1 MSFYRSVKIAKKRPA
16 SAFGPST
23 LFLPCISTS
32 RSSLYECDYNL
43 HKSNSSYFS
52 NFDIARLNLIVQAVG
67 KGIDITR
74 NELLKENPKD
84 KSWFNIPL
92 GGVAI
97 NFRRE
102 IKPLEKFEIW
112 TRVLAWDRK
121 WLYIVGHFVKPGTCK
136 PKRYLLQPWKNVRV
150 VERASG
156 EEKNEP
162 VIYACAIAKYCFKKN
177 RLTIPPERVL
187 RAASVLPPKPAG
199 IDSISANTT
208 PNGRGGD
215 TDAVSSI
222 PAVEKAAEVLS
233 SSNAGDVLLS
243 ALEPKVV
250 ADDEWYW
257 QHVEDERLRGLKIAE
272 MYNGLDQLQDE
283 FRSEEGTVLSTL

>member
-1 MSFYRSVKIAKKRPA
+1 M
-16 SAFGPST
+16 
-23 LFLPCISTS
+23 
-32 RSSLYECDYNL
+32 
-43 HKSNSSYFS
+43 
-52 NFDIARLNLIVQAVG
+52 G
-67 KGIDITR
+67 KGIDVTR

-112 TRVLAWDRK
+112 TRILAWDRK
-121 WLYIVGHFVKPGTCK
+121 WLYVVGHFVKPGTCK
-136 PKRYLLQPWKNVRV
+136 PRRYLLQPWKNARA
-150 VERASG
+150 VERTHEG
-156 EEKNEP
+156 EGTRKEP

-187 RAASVLPPKPAG
+187 RAASVLPPKPIG
-199 IDSISANTT
+199 IDSASANST
-208 PNGRGGD
+208 PNGTGGD
-215 TDAVSSI
+215 NDAVSAI
-222 PAVEKAAEVLS
+222 PAVEKAADLLS

-250 ADDEWYW
+250 DDDEWDW
-257 QHVEDERLRGLKIAE
+257 QRVEDERLRGLKIAE
-272 MYNGLDQLQDE
+272 MYNGLDQLQEE
-283 FRSEEGTVLSTL
+283 FRCEDGTVLSQF